1 MIQEFYNMNKKFYK
15 EIEQEFGVFGF
26 GKYEWESLHLCYL
39 VYYMTQYAIQNR
51 ECFSRIDS
59 VDVVNP
65 AFEKVFKTFRNFK
78 NLKTKILIAL
88 NIKREKTHLK
98 LSRC

>member
-26 GKYEWESLHLCYL
+26 GKYEWDSLYLCYL

-51 ECFSRIDS
+51 ECFIAHHYRVSYRLYLL
-59 VDVVNP
+59 
-65 AFEKVFKTFRNFK
+65 NF
-78 NLKTKILIAL
+78 L
-88 NIKREKTHLK
+88 NNATV
-98 LSRC
+98 